1 MFNLKIAVV
10 HDWLVTK
17 AGAEV
22 VLERILKHFPTA
34 DLFSL
39 IKKKNIIISPFHD
52 YDSIGTSFL
61 QKIPFITR
69 NYRLFARIMPFA
81 TECLD
86 LRDYDLIIS
95 SSWAFSHGVLK
106 KKSSAKH
113 LAYVHT
119 PMRWGWDME
128 EEYLFK
134 HNFPTFLT
142 PIIKKQIA
150 SLRKWDITASQRPN
164 VIIANSKFVQSRI
177 EKFWNRESKIIYPPV
192 PSPKFSSNMKHNHF
206 VSVSRLVPYKKVD
219 LVVKAFAHLPEQKIF
234 IVGDGPEFKNLKKN
248 STNNVKFLGYIS
260 ESEKINYISG
270 SKGFIQA
277 SKEDFGIAVVESQ
290 ACGIPV
296 LAFKDGGASETV
308 DTCLERPSGML
319 FNTQSP
325 IELAN
330 IIKKFSKTSF
340 SPIDCKRNALKF
352 SENSF
357 DDKFL
362 KEVQQILN

>member
-1 MFNLKIAVV
+1 MKTAVV

-22 VLERILKHFPTA
+22 VLERILKHFPEA

-39 IKKKNIIISPFHD
+39 IKKKDIINSSFHD
-52 YDSIGTSFL
+52 YGSIGTSFL
-61 QKIPFITR
+61 QKIPYITR
-69 NYRLFARIMPFA
+69 NYRLFARLMPFA

-86 LRDYDLIIS
+86 LRNYDLVIS
-95 SSWAFSHGVLK
+95 SSWAFSHGILK
-106 KKSSAKH
+106 KKSNAKH

-128 EEYLFK
+128 DEYLSK

-142 PIIKKQIA
+142 PIVKKQIA
-150 SLRKWDITASQRPN
+150 SLRKWDKTASQRPD

-177 EKFWNRESKIIYPPV
+177 ERFWNRSSKIIYPPV
-192 PSPKFSSNMKHNHF
+192 PSPKFTKNIKHNHF

-219 LVVKAFAHLPEQKIF
+219 LIVKAFAHLPQQKIF
-234 IVGDGPEFKNLKKN
+234 IIGDGPEFKKLKKI
-248 STNNVKFLGYIS
+248 STNNVKFLGYLS
-260 ESEKINYISG
+260 ESEKINCISG

-296 LAFKDGGASETV
+296 IAFKDGGASETV
-308 DTCLERPSGML
+308 DTNKERPTGVL

-330 IIKKFSKTSF
+330 IIKNFSKTSF
-340 SPIDCKRNALKF
+340 SAIDCKKNALKF